1 MQKLTMRGSEV
12 LVCLLTILS
21 AGCAQQGDKKTEK
34 AAEGSESTIMDAPK
48 TVAVIETTLGTL
60 EAELYAEDAPRTV
73 ENFIGLV
80 EQKYYDGV
88 TFHRVSRG
96 FVIQGGDPTGTG
108 TGGKTL
114 TGKPLP
120 DELNAMTPSFQ
131 AGYLK
136 GVLAMANKGR
146 PGTSSSQFFIMLD
159 NNLRLPKEYT
169 IFGRVIKG
177 MEVVDA
183 IGQVPI
189 TPDPRMGPN
198 DGKPVTP
205 VVMKSVRIVRPGPI
219 NR

>member
-1 MQKLTMRGSEV
+1 M
-12 LVCLLTILS
+12 
-21 AGCAQQGDKKTEK
+21 ATE
-34 AAEGSESTIMDAPK
+34 APR
-48 TVAVIETTLGTL
+48 THVIIETTLGTL

-73 ENFIGLV
+73 ENFVGLA

-108 TGGKTL
+108 TGGKTF
-114 TGKPLP
+114 TGGVLP
-120 DELNAMTPSFQ
+120 DELNSATPSYK

-146 PGTSSSQFFIMLD
+146 PGTGSSQFFIMLSD
-159 NNLRLPKEYT
+159 NLRLPKDYT
-169 IFGRVIKG
+169 IFGRVVKG

-183 IGQVPI
+183 IGEVPI

-205 VVMKSVRIVRPGPI
+205 VVMKTVRIVRPGPVTH
-219 NR
+219 

>member
-1 MQKLTMRGSEV
+1 MHTHTMRGIEV
-12 LVCLLTILS
+12 LFALLTILS
-21 AGCAQQGDKKTEK
+21 AGCAQQEDKKTEK
-34 AAEGSESTIMDAPK
+34 AAEGAQSTIMDAPK
-48 TVAVIETTLGTL
+48 TLAIIETTLGTI
-60 EAELYAEDAPRTV
+60 EAELYGDDAPRTV
-73 ENFIGLV
+73 ENFIGLA
-80 EQKYYDGV
+80 EEKYYDGV

-108 TGGKTL
+108 TGGKTF
-114 TGKPLP
+114 TGKTLP
-120 DELNAMTPSFQ
+120 DELNAVTPSFQ

-146 PGTSSSQFFIMLD
+146 PGTGSSQFFIMLD

-177 MEVVDA
+177 LEVVDA

-205 VVMKSVRIVRPGPI
+205 VAMKTVRIVRPGPV